1 MFYANVLYDNTS
13 FDPRT
18 SLARKI
24 IVTINMSSSIEEE
37 D

>member
-1 MFYANVLYDNTS
+1 MFYANILYDNTS

-18 SLARKI
+18 CLARKI
-24 IVTINMSSSIEEE
+24 IVTIRMPSSIEEE